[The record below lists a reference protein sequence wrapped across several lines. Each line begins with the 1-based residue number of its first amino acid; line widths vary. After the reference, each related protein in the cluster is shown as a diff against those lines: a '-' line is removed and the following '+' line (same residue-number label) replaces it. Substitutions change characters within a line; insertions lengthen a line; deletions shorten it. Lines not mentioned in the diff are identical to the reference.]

1 MKNDIIGES
10 EYDWLVREEESD
22 VKNQNL
28 VMGGGNNHFECF
40 KFWISLCSLIL
51 KFDKG

>member
-1 MKNDIIGES
+1 MKNDIIGEL
-10 EYDWLVREEESD
+10 EYDWLVRD

-51 KFDKG
+51 KFDKV